1 MATTEPSSLPAA
13 AEAANAN
20 TLATAL
26 EQTHISETD
35 KDKET
40 KSETKAEGEDELEEG
55 EIKDEEEI
63 DDGKPKTVFDS
74 KKNYNL
80 KVRLLDTRECG
91 QC

>member
-20 TLATAL
+20 TLAAAL
-26 EQTHISETD
+26 EDTHISEG

-40 KSETKAEGEDELEEG
+40 KSETKAEGEDELEDG
-55 EIKDEEEI
+55 EIKEEEEV

-80 KVRLLDTRECG
+80 KVFKILSGRMGR
-91 QC
+91 